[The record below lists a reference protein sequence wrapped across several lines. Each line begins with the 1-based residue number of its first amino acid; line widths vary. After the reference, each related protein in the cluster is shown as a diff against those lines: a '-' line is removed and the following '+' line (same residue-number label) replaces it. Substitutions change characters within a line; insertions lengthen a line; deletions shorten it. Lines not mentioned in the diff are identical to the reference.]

1 MESAFI
7 LAITIFGGTVGLLST
22 LYLVLSLPAVI
33 VWKIFRCFR
42 YKITMYQ

>member
-22 LYLVLSLPAVI
+22 LYLEDFSLLPL
-33 VWKIFRCFR
+33 
-42 YKITMYQ
+42 